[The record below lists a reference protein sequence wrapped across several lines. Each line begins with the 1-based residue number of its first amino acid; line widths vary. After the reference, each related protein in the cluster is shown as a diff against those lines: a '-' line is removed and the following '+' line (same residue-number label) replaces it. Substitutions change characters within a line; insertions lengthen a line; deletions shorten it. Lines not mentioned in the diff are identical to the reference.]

1 VYEMEE
7 NILGVSKWA
16 RKTGAFVLM
25 ALMFLTAFSTFGA
38 TNARAV
44 DTDGDGVS
52 DDNDLDPI
60 NNLKLTVTIK
70 EALQIDGVDVGSDA
84 DFYWKVTVAGN
95 TQKSPEP
102 WATNNRHIYP
112 NWAYT
117 WDVSD
122 VKTVYTVHV
131 TIALYDDDGISDDTM
146 DISGSTS
153 KCEIDYDLRSGWWA
167 GTDAR
172 YHIDQTTSDDPNGYG
187 HTSGNEDGSW
197 TSDQDD
203 CEVWFKFSQTDFD
216 NDGIPYYQEVYE
228 FGTNPRLQDTDGDGL
243 TDREARYRWTF
254 DPNAWNNPNAD
265 QDGDGYTNA
274 QEINTMGTNPT
285 KSDRWAVI
293 CIGGTHD
300 SNQDEMENSGDYAH
314 QTLVNRG
321 YYDFQMWFM
330 TSRST
335 SAGRDQDHGKEFAW
349 LSIISYLHTYSDQ
362 DDRIFIYF
370 ADHGDSSGHFVI
382 HSDTISDTEM
392 GQWINLIDDNGG
404 GFRRLVFV
412 IECCY
417 GGTHVDDVQGANRIT
432 ISASAADQDTHAF
445 EGGRGIFGDRFFRE
459 LAAGDTVDGGTE
471 ANPTGAFW
479 DAHNY
484 TNSLTNPDQDPQM
497 NDQIAGDYS
506 P

>member
-1 VYEMEE
+1 MYDDIVATSK
-7 NILGVSKWA
+7 LGKRSGSVVVM
-16 RKTGAFVLM
+16 VLM
-25 ALMFLTAFSTFGA
+25 VLTTLSMFA
-38 TNARAV
+38 TTNVRAV
-44 DTDGDGVS
+44 DTDGDGVT

-60 NNLKLTVTIK
+60 NNLRLTVTIR
-70 EALQIDGVDVGSDA
+70 EALQIDPVDAGSDA

-95 TQKSPEP
+95 TQKSSEP

-122 VKTVYTVHV
+122 VKTVYSVHV

-203 CEVWFKFSQTDFD
+203 CEVWFRFSQTDFD
-216 NDGIPYYQEVYE
+216 SDGIPYYQEVYE

-293 CIGGTHD
+293 CIGGNHD
-300 SNQDEMENSGDYAH
+300 AAQDEMENAGDLAH

-321 YYDFQMWFM
+321 YSDDHMWFM

-335 SAGRDQDHGKEFAW
+335 SAGRDQDHGKEFAF
-349 LSIISYLHTYSDQ
+349 LSIESYLHTYSDQ

-370 ADHGDSSGHFVI
+370 FNHGEVNTGHFVI
-382 HSDTISDTEM
+382 HSDTISDTEL
-392 GQWINLIDDNGG
+392 GVWVNSITTNGG
-404 GFRRLVFV
+404 GFSRLVFV
-412 IECCY
+412 MEACY
-417 GGTHVDDVQGANRIT
+417 SGNHIDDLQGANRIAIT
-432 ISASAADQDTHAF
+432 GTSSTQPEPYVVNGRTVFCDSFFGSLGAGNPVETAFVTARAAMNNQY
-445 EGGRGIFGDRFFRE
+445 E
-459 LAAGDTVDGGTE
+459 
-471 ANPTGAFW
+471 
-479 DAHNY
+479 
-484 TNSLTNPDQDPQM
+484 PDPDPQIS
-497 NDQIAGDYS
+497 DQIAGNYL